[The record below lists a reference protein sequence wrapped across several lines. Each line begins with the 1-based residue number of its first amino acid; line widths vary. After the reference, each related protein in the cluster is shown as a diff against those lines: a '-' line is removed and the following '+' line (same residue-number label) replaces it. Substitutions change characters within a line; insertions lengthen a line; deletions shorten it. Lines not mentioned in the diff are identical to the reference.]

1 MRSKGQALD
10 FDFMTIQEVIQDIK
24 KALSPPEIIW

>member
-1 MRSKGQALD
+1 MRSKGQAQN
-10 FDFMTIQEVIQDIK
+10 FDFMTIQEVMQDVK